1 MALALIKYLICSFTL
16 TLTIL
21 LILYC
26 SVLYCTVLYCILSFS
41 SFQEFE
47 APKGVLDL
55 HMVTTNNQKMFKVDL
70 GGIFATVSTDT
81 QSQQA
86 IDMK

>member
-1 MALALIKYLICSFTL
+1 MHDLWPPDGIVAPPFLGLLGTL
-16 TLTIL
+16 Q
-21 LILYC
+21 Y
-26 SVLYCTVLYCILSFS
+26 STVQYSILSFP

-86 IDMK
+86 IDTK